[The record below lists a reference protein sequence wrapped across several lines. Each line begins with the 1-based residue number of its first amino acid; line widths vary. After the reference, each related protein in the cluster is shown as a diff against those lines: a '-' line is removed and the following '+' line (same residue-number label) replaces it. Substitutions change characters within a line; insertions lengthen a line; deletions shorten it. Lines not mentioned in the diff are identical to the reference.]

1 MRHVRRDADIAGHA
15 AGSVLDLPGRGSILS
30 AVRILVTS
38 ALPYANG
45 QIHFGHLAGAYL
57 PADIFVKYHRL
68 KGSDIVYICGSDEHG
83 VPITLA
89 AQKAGTSP
97 QDIIDRF
104 HPSIKHSFEQFGMEF
119 DNYSR
124 TSLPLHYQTSQEF
137 FLNVHRRGFLQP
149 QSTRQLYCPSCQMFL
164 ADRYVEGVC
173 PACRTPGARGDQC
186 EACGKWIEPF
196 DLIDPRCKTCGTTPE
211 LRETTHW
218 FFALSKFEQRLKDWV
233 ESKPDLKPNVKRFCE
248 GWFSRGLQ
256 DRSVTRDLTWGVPV
270 PLPEAKGKVMYVWF
284 DAPIGYIS
292 STREWAERIGRPD
305 RWQDYWLD
313 PKTKLVHFIGKDN
326 IVFHAIVWPAM
337 LMAHGGYVL
346 PTDIPANEF
355 LNLEGAKLST
365 SRNWAVWLPEYLAKF
380 PPDPLRYA
388 LAVNL
393 PENRDVDFTWRDF
406 HARNNNELAD
416 VLGNFVNRVAV
427 FLKRNYGG
435 RVPDARP
442 EDEKA
447 MEVLRAVQEAPA
459 RIGRMIDGYQMKD
472 AAREMMTLPALG
484 NRYFD
489 YQAPWRT
496 FRQDRHACDRTMNVC
511 CRLVSALEVLSY
523 PFLPFT
529 SRRIGAMLGLGRR
542 GWDDAAQAVLPAE
555 LGPVEILFEKLD
567 DAVVVE
573 QVSRLGVS
581 QPEVRVA
588 SAGGGRQKRS
598 SAEVETMIT
607 FDEFKK
613 VELKVAKV
621 LAAESVPGATKL
633 LRLQID
639 IGTEQRQIVAGIA
652 AAYRPEELVGRS
664 VVVVTNL
671 QPAKIRGVESNG
683 MLLAATDG
691 DRVVLVT
698 LDREVASGS
707 GVS

>member
-1 MRHVRRDADIAGHA
+1 MARAV
-15 AGSVLDLPGRGSILS
+15 SYP

-45 QIHFGHLAGAYL
+45 EIHFGHLAGAYL

-68 KGSDIVYICGSDEHG
+68 KGSDVLYICGSDEHG

-89 AQKAGTSP
+89 AQKAGITP
-97 QDIIDRF
+97 REVIDRY
-104 HPSIKHSFEQFGMEF
+104 HPSIRRSFEEFGMEF

-124 TSLPLHYQTSQEF
+124 TSLPLHYRTAQEF
-137 FLNVHRRGFLQP
+137 FLTVHGKGFLQP
-149 QSTRQLYCPSCQMFL
+149 QTTSQLYCPSCRMFL
-164 ADRYVEGVC
+164 ADRYVEGTC

-196 DLIDPRCKTCGTTPE
+196 DLIEPKCKTCGATPE
-211 LRETTHW
+211 VRETTHW
-218 FFALSKFEQRLKDWV
+218 FFALSKFEGRLREWV
-233 ESKPDLKPNVKRFCE
+233 GSKPDMKPNVRRFCE
-248 GWFSRGLQ
+248 GWFARGLQ
-256 DRSVTRDLTWGVPV
+256 DRAVTRDLPWGVPV
-270 PLPEAKGKVMYVWF
+270 PLAEARGKVMYVWY

-292 STREWAERIGRPD
+292 STREWAARLGTPD

-313 PKTKLVHFIGKDN
+313 AKTKLVHFLGKDN

-337 LMAHGGYVL
+337 LMAHEGIVL

-365 SRNWAVWLPEYLAKF
+365 SRNWAEWLPDYLKRF
-380 PPDPLRYA
+380 PADPLRYA

-416 VLGNFVNRVAV
+416 VFGNFVNRVAV
-427 FLKRNYGG
+427 FLKKSYAG
-435 RVPDARP
+435 RVPDAAAD
-442 EDEKA
+442 DERSL
-447 MEVLRAVQEAPA
+447 EVLKAVQEAPA
-459 RIGRMIDGYQMKD
+459 RIGALIERYQLKD
-472 AAREMMTLPALG
+472 AARELMNLPALG

-489 YQAPWRT
+489 YEAPWKS
-496 FRQDRHACDRTMNVC
+496 FREDRQKCDRTLNTC
-511 CRLVSALEVLSY
+511 CRLVSALEVLCY

-529 SRRIGAMLGLGRR
+529 SRKMGAMLGLGRR
-542 GWDDAAQAVLPAE
+542 SWDDAARAGLPAE
-555 LGPVEILFEKLD
+555 LGPVEILFRKLED
-567 DAVVVE
+567 EVIAQE
-573 QVSRLGVS
+573 VSKLGVKE
-581 QPEVRVA
+581 PPAAPAVA
-588 SAGGGRQKRS
+588 EGRT
-598 SAEVETMIT
+598 TMT

-621 LAAESVPGATKL
+621 LAAEAVPDAKKL
-633 LRLQID
+633 LKLQID
-639 IGTEQRQIVAGIA
+639 LGTEQRQIVAGIA
-652 AAYRPEELVGRS
+652 TGYRPEELVGRLI
-664 VVVVTNL
+664 VVVANL

-683 MLLAATDG
+683 MLLAVVDG
-691 DRVVLVT
+691 DRLALVT
-698 LDREVASGS
+698 LDRDVSPGA